1 MKKIERI
8 VRQFRNALDTAWE
21 DGMFRRLYPFNN
33 FPNDCCGH
41 TCDLL
46 SQYLLEHGIETKQI
60 NGTCR
65 SDNQWHHVYMS
76 VEEFLSINE
85 LSVVLGNKNVCDG
98 KVLVLYSTDDVD
110 YTEEIHSKISDCL
123 CSKVIVI
130 YRKKTMTLQDKMLE
144 YEVLQEIKS
153 DTVFFATEENKV
165 LLKEIP
171 IIEDDLYREIYFYI
185 DTAFEDINER
195 IIFYVSNN
203 EVQKVTNTRISDVV
217 DEVC

>member
-1 MKKIERI
+1 
-8 VRQFRNALDTAWE
+8 
-21 DGMFRRLYPFNN
+21 
-33 FPNDCCGH
+33 
-41 TCDLL
+41 
-46 SQYLLEHGIETKQI
+46 
-60 NGTCR
+60 
-65 SDNQWHHVYMS
+65 
-76 VEEFLSINE
+76 
-85 LSVVLGNKNVCDG
+85 
-98 KVLVLYSTDDVD
+98 
-110 YTEEIHSKISDCL
+110 
-123 CSKVIVI
+123 
-130 YRKKTMTLQDKMLE
+130 MTLQDKMLE

-217 DEVC
+217 DEVCYQVYPGALSVNNEMINKENITTSPSERLNLLANLIADGRLDIKIALVENNKNYVSFIFLIRRQKLVKEPFL

>member
-1 MKKIERI
+1 
-8 VRQFRNALDTAWE
+8 
-21 DGMFRRLYPFNN
+21 
-33 FPNDCCGH
+33 
-41 TCDLL
+41 
-46 SQYLLEHGIETKQI
+46 
-60 NGTCR
+60 
-65 SDNQWHHVYMS
+65 
-76 VEEFLSINE
+76 
-85 LSVVLGNKNVCDG
+85 
-98 KVLVLYSTDDVD
+98 
-110 YTEEIHSKISDCL
+110 
-123 CSKVIVI
+123 
-130 YRKKTMTLQDKMLE
+130 MTLQDKMLE

-217 DEVC
+217 DEVCY